1 MTVNNIQNLILK
13 MGESGCFYLCYVK
26 IAERNMR
33 KNIDIIEKAYE
44 NIAVGNIYF
53 NFNNI
58 NDPKN
63 FYIES
68 AEGLL
73 YNLTG
78 RRWRVTKEDPD
89 FIPND
94 KYFFRVYKTM
104 DENDRLIY
112 HAESEH
118 FFPIEPSARRKGWVE
133 DGLRVCV
140 LR

>member
-26 IAERNMR
+26 IAERNMS

-44 NIAVGNIYF
+44 NIAMGNIYF

-68 AEGLL
+68 AEKLL

-78 RRWRVTKEDPD
+78 RRWRVTKEDKD
-89 FIPND
+89 FIPSD
-94 KYFFRVYKTM
+94 KNFFRVYKTM

-140 LR
+140 MR

>member
-1 MTVNNIQNLILK
+1 MTVNNVQNLILK

-44 NIAVGNIYF
+44 NIAEGNIYF
-53 NFNNI
+53 NFNDI

-68 AEGLL
+68 AERLL

-78 RRWRVTKEDPD
+78 KRWRVTKEDKD

>member
-44 NIAVGNIYF
+44 NIAEGNIYF
-53 NFNNI
+53 NFKNI

-78 RRWRVTKEDPD
+78 RRWRVTKEDED
-89 FIPND
+89 FIPSD
-94 KYFFRVYKTM
+94 KNFFRVYKTM

-118 FFPIEPSARRKGWVE
+118 FFPIEPSAKRKGWVV